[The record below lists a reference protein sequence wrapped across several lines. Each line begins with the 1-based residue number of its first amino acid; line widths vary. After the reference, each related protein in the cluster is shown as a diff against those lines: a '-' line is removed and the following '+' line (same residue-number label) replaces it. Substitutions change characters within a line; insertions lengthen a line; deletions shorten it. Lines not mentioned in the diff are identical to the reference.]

1 MLPSF
6 LQLKEIEIFVQG
18 INWFYFLVRLSQGH
32 VIGIVLKVQGQG

>member
-18 INWFYFLVRLSQGH
+18 INWFYFLVGLSQGH